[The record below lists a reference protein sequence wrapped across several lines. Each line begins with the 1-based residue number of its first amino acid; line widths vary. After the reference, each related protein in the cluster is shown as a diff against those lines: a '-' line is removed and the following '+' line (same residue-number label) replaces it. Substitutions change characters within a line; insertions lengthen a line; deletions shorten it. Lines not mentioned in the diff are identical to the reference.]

1 MKNTLET
8 RLGMFVAVIVLAAVA
23 LVEILGGAER
33 FQRTYVL
40 HALFGGTQELKKGDP
55 VKMAGV
61 EIGRVKSIDLSETN
75 NSVMVT
81 LKLKEKYKVRTDAV
95 AMVKYTGLM
104 GQNFIGIDFGTPG
117 SPYLSENNFIQTG
130 EQADISAVIQKINNV
145 AAGIDNLTKSFT
157 GDKIDNLLGPF
168 TDFLKANQMPLTVT
182 FANLQAISSQIA
194 QGKGSMGRLIYDDTL
209 YTSAVASI
217 TNLQDIT
224 ADVKLTITDA
234 RKSLGQVNTIFDNLN
249 SGQGTMGRL
258 FKDETLY
265 REATA
270 SMTNLKEIFEKIN
283 KGQGSVGKLVNDDGF
298 YKNAQLTLQKLDKAT
313 EGLEDQG
320 PLTVMGIIIGNLF

>member
-8 RLGMFVAVIVLAAVA
+8 RLGMFAAVIVLAAVT
-23 LVEILGGAER
+23 LVEILGGTER

-40 HALFGGTQELKKGDP
+40 HALFSGTQELKKGDP

-61 EIGRVKSIDLSETN
+61 EIGRVRTIDLSETN
-75 NSVMVT
+75 NKVMVT

-117 SPYLSENNFIQTG
+117 SPYLSENNFIQTA
-130 EQADISAVIQKINNV
+130 EQSDISAVIQKINNV
-145 AAGIDNLTKSFT
+145 AGNVENLTKSFT

-168 TDFLKANQMPLTVT
+168 TDFLKANQMPLTVMI
-182 FANLQAISSQIA
+182 ANMQAISSQIS
-194 QGKGSMGRLIYDDTL
+194 QGKGSMGKLIYDDSL
-209 YTSAVASI
+209 YNSAASSI

-224 ADVKLTITDA
+224 SEVKMTISDA
-234 RKSLGQVNTIFDNLN
+234 RKSLNQVNSIFDNIN
-249 SGQGTMGRL
+249 QGQGTIGKL
-258 FKDETLY
+258 FKDDLLY
-265 REATA
+265 RETA
-270 SMTNLKEIFEKIN
+270 LSMTNMREIFEKIN
-283 KGQGSVGKLVNDDGF
+283 RGQGSVGKLVNDDSF
-298 YKNAQLTLQKLDKAT
+298 FKNVKVSLQKLEKAT

-320 PLTVMGIIIGNLF
+320 PLTVLGIAVNTLF

>member
-8 RLGMFVAVIVLAAVA
+8 RLGMFAAVIVLAAVV

-33 FQRTYVL
+33 FQRTYIL
-40 HALFGGTQELKKGDP
+40 HALFNATQELKKGDP

-61 EIGRVKSIDLSETN
+61 EIGRVKIIDLSETN
-75 NSVMVT
+75 NKVMVT
-81 LKLKEKYKVRTDAV
+81 LKLKQKYKVRTDAV

-117 SPYLSENNFIQTG
+117 SPYLTENNIIQTE

-145 AAGIDNLTKSFT
+145 AGNVENLTKSFT

-168 TDFLKANQMPLTVT
+168 TDFLKANQVPLTVT
-182 FANLQAISSQIA
+182 FANLQAISSQIS
-194 QGKGSMGRLIYDDTL
+194 QGKGTMGRLIYDDTL
-209 YTSAVASI
+209 YDATTASI
-217 TNLQDIT
+217 TNLQEIT
-224 ADVKLTITDA
+224 GEIRMTISDA
-234 RKSLGQVNTIFDNLN
+234 RKSLNQVNSIFDNIN
-249 SGQGTMGRL
+249 AGEGTIGKL
-258 FKDETLY
+258 LKEDLLY
-265 REATA
+265 RETTT
-270 SMTNLKEIFEKIN
+270 SMTNIREIFEKIN
-283 KGQGSVGKLVNDDGF
+283 KGQGSVGKLINDEGL

-320 PLTVMGIIIGNLF
+320 PLTVMGIIVGNLF

>member
-1 MKNTLET
+1 
-8 RLGMFVAVIVLAAVA
+8 MFAAVIVLAAVT
-23 LVEILGGAER
+23 LVEILGGTER

-40 HALFGGTQELKKGDP
+40 HALFSGTQELKKGDP

-61 EIGRVKSIDLSETN
+61 EIGRVRTIDLSETN
-75 NSVMVT
+75 NKVMVT

-117 SPYLSENNFIQTG
+117 SPYLSENNFIQTA
-130 EQADISAVIQKINNV
+130 EQSDISAVIQKINNV
-145 AAGIDNLTKSFT
+145 AGNVENLTKSFT

-168 TDFLKANQMPLTVT
+168 TDFLKANQMPLTVMI
-182 FANLQAISSQIA
+182 ANMQAISSQIS
-194 QGKGSMGRLIYDDTL
+194 QGKGSMGKLIYDDSL
-209 YTSAVASI
+209 YNSAASSI

-224 ADVKLTITDA
+224 SEVKMTISDA
-234 RKSLGQVNTIFDNLN
+234 RKSLNQVNSIFDNIN
-249 SGQGTMGRL
+249 QGQGTIGKL
-258 FKDETLY
+258 FKDDLLY
-265 REATA
+265 RETA
-270 SMTNLKEIFEKIN
+270 LSMTNMREIFEKIN
-283 KGQGSVGKLVNDDGF
+283 RGQGSVGKLLNDEGL

-320 PLTVMGIIIGNLF
+320 PLTVMGIIVGNLF

>member
-8 RLGMFVAVIVLAAVA
+8 RLGMFAAVIVLAAVT
-23 LVEILGGAER
+23 LVEILGGTER

-40 HALFGGTQELKKGDP
+40 HALFSGTQELKKGDA

-61 EIGRVKSIDLSETN
+61 EIGRVKAIDLSETN
-75 NSVMVT
+75 NKVMVT

-117 SPYLSENNFIQTG
+117 SPYLSENNFIQTA
-130 EQADISAVIQKINNV
+130 EQPDISAVIQKINNV
-145 AAGIDNLTKSFT
+145 AGNVENLTKSFT

-168 TDFLKANQMPLTVT
+168 TDFLKANQMPLTVMI
-182 FANLQAISSQIA
+182 ANMQAISSQIS
-194 QGKGSMGRLIYDDTL
+194 QGKGSMGKLIYDDSL
-209 YTSAVASI
+209 YNSAASSI

-224 ADVKLTITDA
+224 SEVKMTISDA
-234 RKSLGQVNTIFDNLN
+234 RKSLNQVNSIFDNIN
-249 SGQGTMGRL
+249 QGQGTIGKL
-258 FKDETLY
+258 FKDDLLY
-265 REATA
+265 RETA
-270 SMTNLKEIFEKIN
+270 LSMTNMREIFEKIN
-283 KGQGSVGKLVNDDGF
+283 RGQGSVGKLLNDEGL

-320 PLTVMGIIIGNLF
+320 PLTVMGIIVGNLF

>member
-8 RLGMFVAVIVLAAVA
+8 RLGMFAAVIVLAAVT
-23 LVEILGGAER
+23 LVEILGGTER

-40 HALFGGTQELKKGDP
+40 HALFSGTQELKKGDA

-61 EIGRVKSIDLSETN
+61 EIGRVKAIDLSETN
-75 NSVMVT
+75 NKVMVT
-81 LKLKEKYKVRTDAV
+81 LKLKEKYKIRTDAV

-117 SPYLSENNFIQTG
+117 SPYLSENNFVQTA
-130 EQADISAVIQKINNV
+130 EQPDISAVIQKINNV
-145 AAGIDNLTKSFT
+145 AGNVENLTKSFT

-168 TDFLKANQMPLTVT
+168 TDFLKANQMPLTVMI
-182 FANLQAISSQIA
+182 ANMQAISSQIS
-194 QGKGSMGRLIYDDTL
+194 QGKGSMGKLIYDDTL
-209 YTSAVASI
+209 YNAASASI

-224 ADVKLTITDA
+224 SEVKMTIGDA
-234 RKSLGQVNTIFDNLN
+234 RKSLGQVNTIFDNIN
-249 SGQGTMGRL
+249 AGQGTIGKL
-258 FKDETLY
+258 FKDDLLY
-265 REATA
+265 RETTL
-270 SMTNLKEIFEKIN
+270 SMTNMREIFEKIN
-283 KGQGSVGKLVNDDGF
+283 KGQGSVGKLINDEGL

-320 PLTVMGIIIGNLF
+320 PLTVMGIIVGNLF

>member
-8 RLGMFVAVIVLAAVA
+8 RLGMFAAVIVLAAVT
-23 LVEILGGAER
+23 LVEILGGTER

-40 HALFGGTQELKKGDP
+40 HALFSGTQELKKGDP

-61 EIGRVKSIDLSETN
+61 EIGRVRTIDLSETN
-75 NSVMVT
+75 NKVMVT

-117 SPYLSENNFIQTG
+117 SPYLSENNFIQTA
-130 EQADISAVIQKINNV
+130 EQPDISAVIQKINNV
-145 AAGIDNLTKSFT
+145 AGNVENLTKSFT

-168 TDFLKANQMPLTVT
+168 TDFLKANQMPLTVMI
-182 FANLQAISSQIA
+182 ANMQAISSQIS
-194 QGKGSMGRLIYDDTL
+194 QGKGSMGKLIYDDSL
-209 YTSAVASI
+209 YNSAASSI

-224 ADVKLTITDA
+224 SEVKMTISDA
-234 RKSLGQVNTIFDNLN
+234 RKSLNQVNSIFDNIN
-249 SGQGTMGRL
+249 QGQGTIGKL
-258 FKDETLY
+258 FKDDLLY
-265 REATA
+265 RETA
-270 SMTNLKEIFEKIN
+270 LSMTNMREIFEKIN
-283 KGQGSVGKLVNDDGF
+283 RGQGSVGKLLNDEGL

-320 PLTVMGIIIGNLF
+320 PLTVMGIIVGNLF

>member
-8 RLGMFVAVIVLAAVA
+8 RLGMFAAVIVLAAVT
-23 LVEILGGAER
+23 LVEILGGTER

-40 HALFGGTQELKKGDP
+40 HALFSGTQELKKGDP

-61 EIGRVKSIDLSETN
+61 EIGRVRAIDLSETN
-75 NSVMVT
+75 NKVLVT
-81 LKLKEKYKVRTDAV
+81 LKLKEKYKIRTDAV

-117 SPYLSENNFIQTG
+117 SPYLSENNFIQTA
-130 EQADISAVIQKINNV
+130 EQPDISAVIQKINNV
-145 AAGIDNLTKSFT
+145 AGNVENLTKSFT

-168 TDFLKANQMPLTVT
+168 TDFLKANQMPLTVMI
-182 FANLQAISSQIA
+182 ANMQAISSQIS
-194 QGKGSMGRLIYDDTL
+194 QGKGSMGKLIYDDTL
-209 YTSAVASI
+209 YNSATASI

-224 ADVKLTITDA
+224 SEVKMTIGDA
-234 RKSLGQVNTIFDNLN
+234 RKSLGQVNTMFDNIN
-249 SGQGTMGRL
+249 AGQGTMGKL
-258 FKDETLY
+258 FKDDLLY
-265 REATA
+265 RETTM
-270 SMTNLKEIFEKIN
+270 SMTNLREIFEKIN
-283 KGQGSVGKLVNDDGF
+283 KGQGSVGKLINDEGL

-320 PLTVMGIIIGNLF
+320 PLTVMGIIVGNLF

>member
-8 RLGMFVAVIVLAAVA
+8 RLGMFAAVIVLAAVT
-23 LVEILGGAER
+23 LVEILGGTER

-40 HALFGGTQELKKGDP
+40 HALFSGTQELKKGDP

-61 EIGRVKSIDLSETN
+61 EIGRVRTIDLSETN
-75 NSVMVT
+75 NKVMVT

-117 SPYLSENNFIQTG
+117 SPYLSENNFIQTA
-130 EQADISAVIQKINNV
+130 EQSDISAVIQKINNV
-145 AAGIDNLTKSFT
+145 AGNVENLTKSFT

-168 TDFLKANQMPLTVT
+168 TDFLKANQMPLTVMI
-182 FANLQAISSQIA
+182 ANMQAISSQIS
-194 QGKGSMGRLIYDDTL
+194 QGKGSMGKLIYDDSL
-209 YTSAVASI
+209 YNSAASSI

-224 ADVKLTITDA
+224 SEVKMTISDA
-234 RKSLGQVNTIFDNLN
+234 RKSLNQVNSIFDNIN
-249 SGQGTMGRL
+249 QGQGTIGKL
-258 FKDETLY
+258 FKDDLLY
-265 REATA
+265 RETA
-270 SMTNLKEIFEKIN
+270 LSMTNMREIFEKIN
-283 KGQGSVGKLVNDDGF
+283 RGQGSVGKLLNDEGL

-320 PLTVMGIIIGNLF
+320 PLTVMGIIVGNLF

>member
-8 RLGMFVAVIVLAAVA
+8 RLGMFAAVIVLAAVA
-23 LVEILGGAER
+23 LVEILGGTEL

-40 HALFGGTQELKKGDP
+40 NALFNATQELKQGDL

-75 NSVMVT
+75 NQVLVAF
-81 LKLKEKYKVRTDAV
+81 KIKEKYKVRTDAV
-95 AMVKYTGLM
+95 AMIKYTGLM
-104 GQNFIGIDFGTPG
+104 GQNFVGIDFGTPG
-117 SPYLSENNFIQTG
+117 SPYFSKGNYIQTG

-145 AAGIDNLTKSFT
+145 AAGVENITKSFT

-194 QGKGSMGRLIYDDTL
+194 QGKGSMGRLIYEDTL
-209 YTSAVASI
+209 YTSALSSI

-224 ADVKLTITDA
+224 GDVKLALTDA

-249 SGQGTMGRL
+249 AGQGT
-258 FKDETLY
+258 
-265 REATA
+265 
-270 SMTNLKEIFEKIN
+270 I
-283 KGQGSVGKLVNDDGF
+283 GQLH
-298 YKNAQLTLQKLDKAT
+298 
-313 EGLEDQG
+313 DQ
-320 PLTVMGIIIGNLF
+320 PPRDF